1 MIKTGLTSFVYSFVL
16 SLFVFW
22 GIDKAF
28 FSTQKKAETSL
39 PRGNISLFLKKNTV
53 HDERGRL
60 SENKIN
66 LFKSSFST
74 DEALLPPASRDDI
87 VEADINDILVSSLAD
102 NDVAHKEKANLHN
115 LKENTSKEND
125 TSTFTSSNEIAPPLL
140 ENEGKELNI
149 VSEKEHRSQMVLASV
164 KALSDTEEEN
174 HQISFNDEDDTDMI
188 KVDVK
193 TSFSQPIVLSKASTG
208 LASDEDVSMR
218 AQPFQVTENIN
229 TPKQLIQKVRT
240 NELLI
245 PLQKNKA
252 LPQFASKKIHI
263 NTDVADAQVAMLN
276 FDKPIDSII
285 DKEKEEKKSQ
295 QAQETKWQTMS
306 SISGEEIKKREVKDI
321 YNTSQVDTLT
331 SDKLP
336 DSEKASTSFSES
348 SETSSSPWVA
358 VKGTKFPKNSEILN
372 KPYYLD
378 ADNQKVSDILHSQN
392 DTSSKEIKV
401 AGEVLDNIL
410 IPIPKEILENKDLM
424 PNLVSD
430 PDNKKLENELL
441 AKETGSVYL
450 DKDDDIP
457 FIGSASDSEVEKFDA
472 ENKQE
477 EKKNIFQSIA
487 SFFNSSENSAVKS
500 IPLNAKG
507 EQNLAQQKHFK
518 KTAQHENTHSSGRIL
533 PSEMRLSFQNGKAEI
548 SGKTLDWVKAFGQK
562 ALTNSDQI
570 LEIRIDGTS
579 SIDIQQKR
587 LNLLYNI
594 LTNLGLE
601 YSKVNT
607 VFTHRGANTF
617 ILRVVKAGEDS
628 DKKHYDPASIYYRK
642 W

>member
-1 MIKTGLTSFVYSFVL
+1 MIKTGLTSFIYSFVL
-16 SLFVFW
+16 SLFVFF

-74 DEALLPPASRDDI
+74 DEALLPSASRDDI

-193 TSFSQPIVLSKASTG
+193 TSFSQPIVLGKASAG
-208 LASDEDVSMR
+208 SASDEDVSMR
-218 AQPFQVTENIN
+218 AQPFQVAENIN

-378 ADNQKVSDILHSQN
+378 ADEEKISGILN
-392 DTSSKEIKV
+392 KKNSSTPNEVKV

-410 IPIPKEILENKDLM
+410 IPIPQDILDNKDLM

-441 AKETGSVYL
+441 AKETGTVYT
-450 DKDDDIP
+450 DKDDDVP
-457 FIGSASDSEVEKFDA
+457 FIGEE
-472 ENKQE
+472 ENKNSE
-477 EKKNIFQSIA
+477 SNNEKGEKKNIFQSIA
-487 SFFNSSENSAVKS
+487 SFFTPSSDTSEEGVS
-500 IPLNAKG
+500 LG
-507 EQNLAQQKHFK
+507 LQNNERLLATQKHAKRFSNQEK
-518 KTAQHENTHSSGRIL
+518 ISSNGKIL

-562 ALTNSDQI
+562 ALTSSDQI

-628 DKKHYDPASIYYRK
+628 DKKRYDPASIYYRK

>member
-1 MIKTGLTSFVYSFVL
+1 MIKTGLTSFIYSFVL
-16 SLFVFW
+16 SLFVFF

-74 DEALLPPASRDDI
+74 DEALLPSASRDDI

-193 TSFSQPIVLSKASTG
+193 TSFSQPIVLGKASTG
-208 LASDEDVSMR
+208 SASDEDVSMR
-218 AQPFQVTENIN
+218 AQPFQVAENIN

-378 ADNQKVSDILHSQN
+378 ADEEKISGILN
-392 DTSSKEIKV
+392 KKNSSTPNEVKV

-410 IPIPKEILENKDLM
+410 IPIPQDILDNKDLM

-441 AKETGSVYL
+441 AKETGTVYT
-450 DKDDDIP
+450 DKDDDVP
-457 FIGSASDSEVEKFDA
+457 FIGEE
-472 ENKQE
+472 ENKNSE
-477 EKKNIFQSIA
+477 SNNEKGEKKNIFQSIA
-487 SFFNSSENSAVKS
+487 SFFTPSSDTSEEGVS
-500 IPLNAKG
+500 LG
-507 EQNLAQQKHFK
+507 LQNNERLLATQKHAKRFSNQEK
-518 KTAQHENTHSSGRIL
+518 ISSNGKIL

-628 DKKHYDPASIYYRK
+628 DKKRYDPASIYYRK